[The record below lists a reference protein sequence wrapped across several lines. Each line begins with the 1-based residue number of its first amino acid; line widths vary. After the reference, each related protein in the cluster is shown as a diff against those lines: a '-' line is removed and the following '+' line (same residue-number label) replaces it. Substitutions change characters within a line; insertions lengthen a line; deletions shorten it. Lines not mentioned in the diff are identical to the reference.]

1 MGTMGSEAGLPRDLG
16 EHAHWEVTAR
26 QCGDTGATLLCAC
39 LEDPAYSGSGR
50 VFEAA
55 LPAGVALAELDART
69 ALAIIAAADRVR
81 IGGSHFGHAPRW
93 TETDVHRVI
102 LAPAL
107 R

>member
-1 MGTMGSEAGLPRDLG
+1 MGTKGSDPGLSRDLG
-16 EHAHWEVTAR
+16 EFAHWEVTAR
-26 QCGDTGATLLCAC
+26 PCPETGGTLLCAF
-39 LEDPAYSGSGR
+39 LEDPAHSGSGR

-55 LPAGVALAELDART
+55 LPAGVALAALDARA

-81 IGGSHFGHAPRW
+81 IGGSYFGHAPRW
-93 TETDVHRVI
+93 SETDLHRVI